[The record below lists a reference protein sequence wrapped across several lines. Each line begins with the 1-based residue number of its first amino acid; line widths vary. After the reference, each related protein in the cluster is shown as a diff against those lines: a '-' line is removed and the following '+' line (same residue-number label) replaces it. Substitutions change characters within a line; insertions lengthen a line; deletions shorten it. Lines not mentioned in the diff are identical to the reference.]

1 MDNFIINYYKENLN
15 KIKEKNSPPL
25 KYINFRNLN
34 YDQKIF
40 QLSIEIKFSEN
51 LIIKTKIDWNLNDE
65 KKSPEKFSNLFV
77 ENLAEFIKDK
87 NLIEFNKTNIKNQ
100 IFNQLI
106 EKIVQ
111 KYKFPKFHII
121 RKKNEINGLN
131 ELCPNCGTIK
141 YNNNYCINCLEIF
154 QNDNNN
160 NNNKKNIIK
169 KKNENNNT
177 SKKNNNNENDVKR
190 LLTLRQKNPNLLLNN
205 NNSNNNLNSNLNQIS
220 FIDNDNF
227 FSNDNF
233 SINNNLLLLHNKKL
247 CKKCN
252 EINNKS
258 NLICKNCNYKFPIIT
273 CYDIY
278 NNNNTFCTNF
288 WDKINKNNII
298 SQIKDFQYNFE
309 ITDFYNLRYLYNK
322 IKFVLKLKYEK
333 ILTKEAYDELILY
346 IDNIYNLFSKPSK
359 ITQKIFDKVYENKFG
374 KKRPINNYLNI
385 NDLEDKF
392 KIGFLPEND
401 VNEIYYINNNFGTKK
416 KNIKIYDNIAKN
428 FNNNNIEDNI
438 IEEEIYNN
446 NNIPNTNNQNNTNI
460 NSENQESRLNFLSSK
475 RTRGRPKKIE
485 IFREKPQTSN
495 SFIDNIPNIIF
506 SNRTLLMRTDIKM
519 DNDLLHFD
527 FCGKCELETGKLI
540 CCETCSSAYHFY
552 CIGYEKIPRGKFK
565 CYFCKIVKNGRKDAV
580 SVSTNQIKLIDNL
593 FKTETIDKWF
603 VVAEKLLFVVNQH
616 QCASFFKDEFPKE
629 IKEYY
634 EKIKE
639 PKDLKLI
646 EIKLKNFEYKNLDEF
661 LKDLNAIWKNIKIW
675 YNDSK
680 SFFWRAADSMEIF
693 INALVNN
700 EKLFERFDKFL
711 DLTEQ
716 EISDYKNYLK
726 IEKEKKIQENINSN
740 NDNFINVDDYDID
753 NENKN
758 ENNKNNFN
766 ENENNINNDNNNNI
780 KNDNNNENNNIE
792 NNNHQNN

>member
-1 MDNFIINYYKENLN
+1 MDNFIISYYKENLN

-40 QLSIEIKFSEN
+40 QLSIEIKISEN

-65 KKSPEKFSNLFV
+65 KKSPEKFANIFIDNLSD
-77 ENLAEFIKDK
+77 FIKDK
-87 NLIEFNKTNIKNQ
+87 SLIEYNKTSIKSQ

-106 EKIVQ
+106 EKIIQ

-131 ELCPNCGTIK
+131 ELCSNCGTIK

-154 QNDNNN
+154 ENENNN
-160 NNNKKNIIK
+160 NNNIKKTIK
-169 KKNENNNT
+169 KKNENNNI
-177 SKKNNNNENDVKR
+177 KKNNNNNNIIENDVKR

-205 NNSNNNLNSNLNQIS
+205 NNSNNNLNSNL
-220 FIDNDNF
+220 IDNDNF
-227 FSNDNF
+227 YSNNDF
-233 SINNNLLLLHNKKL
+233 ILNNNLLLLHNKKL

-309 ITDFYNLRYLYNK
+309 INDFYNLRYLFNK
-322 IKFVLKLKYEK
+322 IKYVLKLKYEK

-346 IDNIYNLFSKPSK
+346 INNIYNLFSKPSK
-359 ITQKIFDKVYENKFG
+359 ITQKIFDKVYENKYG
-374 KKRPINNYLNI
+374 KKRPFNNYLNI

-392 KIGFLPEND
+392 KKGFLPEND
-401 VNEIYYINNNFGTKK
+401 VNEIYCVDNNLGTKK
-416 KNIKIYDNIAKN
+416 KNVKIYDNIAKN
-428 FNNNNIEDNI
+428 FNIEDNI

-446 NNIPNTNNQNNTNI
+446 NNNNNI
-460 NSENQESRLNFLSSK
+460 NINNNNNNINNNNNNININIENESRSNYLNNK

-565 CYFCKIVKNGRKDAV
+565 CYFCKIVKNGRKDAI

-593 FKTETIDKWF
+593 FKIEKIDKWF
-603 VVAEKLLFVVNQH
+603 VIAQKLIFVVNQH
-616 QCASFFKDEFPKE
+616 QCSSFFKDEFPKE

-634 EKIKE
+634 DKIKE

-646 EIKLKNFEYKNLDEF
+646 EIKLKNFEYKNLDMF
-661 LKDLNAIWKNIKIW
+661 LKDLNDVWKNIKFW

-700 EKLFERFDKFL
+700 EKLFERFDRFEELK
-711 DLTEQ
+711 EE
-716 EISDYKNYLK
+716 EIREYKEFVK
-726 IEKEKKIQENINSN
+726 KEKEKKIRMEENN
-740 NDNFINVDDYDID
+740 NN
-753 NENKN
+753 N
-758 ENNKNNFN
+758 ENN
-766 ENENNINNDNNNNI
+766 E
-780 KNDNNNENNNIE
+780 NNNENNNNNNENDKNNDKNNDENDNKNNNKNDE
-792 NNNHQNN
+792 NNKK